1 VTRGR
6 QPKRRGAP
14 RDGRAAGAAILV
26 LLGAVVLGAACG
38 GDRASRGGAADG
50 SAANAG
56 EASGG
61 EPAAGAAAQEPGSAA
76 AGIAGAGSAPGG
88 DAASGAAAE
97 QAPAPGE
104 PNRREVVL
112 FFQRADEDAL
122 GPERRKIFLT
132 PSITDQAKQ
141 IVSELIG
148 GPREE
153 GFLPT
158 VPSKTT
164 ILGLYL
170 DRKGTAYLD
179 LSDEFV
185 SLHPGGS
192 DEEMATIFSI
202 VDSLAYNLPEIKRV
216 RFLIAGEERDTLKSH
231 LDLRRAYIKDM
242 SIVRLEEGG

>member
-1 VTRGR
+1 VIRHR
-6 QPKRRGAP
+6 QPGHRG
-14 RDGRAAGAAILV
+14 AAGAALLV
-26 LLGAVVLGAACG
+26 LLGAAFLGAACKG
-38 GDRASRGGAADG
+38 GGERGAAADSSG
-50 SAANAG
+50 AANAEEG
-56 EASGG
+56 AASGG
-61 EPAAGAAAQEPGSAA
+61 EPAGTAGTAAQEQGSAA
-76 AGIAGAGSAPGG
+76 AGVGVAGNTPGG
-88 DAASGAAAE
+88 GVAGGDAAE

-148 GPREE
+148 GPRED

-158 VPSKTT
+158 VPGNTT
-164 ILGLYL
+164 VLGLYL

-179 LSDEFV
+179 LSEEFV
-185 SLHPGGS
+185 SQHPGGS

-202 VDSLAYNLPEIKRV
+202 VDSLTYNLPEIKRV
-216 RFLIAGEERDTLKSH
+216 RFLVAGEERDTLKSH

-242 SIVRLEEGG
+242 SIVRLEDGG